1 MLLCAWLNSS
11 YEQMSGRSIGFHWLF
26 PDTFCDFCLLLGHNA
41 SIEKVGGS
49 FEFGFRLVSA
59 VRARL
64 PGQLV
69 RGTSC
74 RSVEVSEL
82 SAKKSEVHEALVP
95 SFQACHGL
103 SAGISSV
110 GGKKPLNQ
118 LLIRVL
124 KDLFVCPLWNSQST
138 RSALSHSVTCNCH
151 ILHKD
156 LFGRTAMMWWGRRGR
171 DECAILW
178 TLRNDR
184 NVLWWRAKT
193 YTAHRKPLGLLRGH
207 NLHRWYSPGLQSLV
221 FTFNSP
227 RFHPFFNLE
236 LIQIISS
243 YFMIF
248 HLVISFMLSYDIP
261 GWRKCLSTSRA
272 PNVVVKNVLAA
283 PPGQG
288 CQVGRFWEGLYM
300 FKAEDLEVEDLI
312 GFERIWC
319 LQKCFQ
325 KSFHRFFHVLWGRLP
340 EFTCWSRPNDL
351 IDSSDV
357 HHCIHRIHLNVL
369 CCVIPGRWI
378 RGALFRCGGL
388 HETSNI

>member
-1 MLLCAWLNSS
+1 
-11 YEQMSGRSIGFHWLF
+11 
-26 PDTFCDFCLLLGHNA
+26 
-41 SIEKVGGS
+41 
-49 FEFGFRLVSA
+49 
-59 VRARL
+59 
-64 PGQLV
+64 
-69 RGTSC
+69 
-74 RSVEVSEL
+74 
-82 SAKKSEVHEALVP
+82 
-95 SFQACHGL
+95 
-103 SAGISSV
+103 
-110 GGKKPLNQ
+110 
-118 LLIRVL
+118 
-124 KDLFVCPLWNSQST
+124 
-138 RSALSHSVTCNCH
+138 
-151 ILHKD
+151 
-156 LFGRTAMMWWGRRGR
+156 MMWWGRRGR
-171 DECAILW
+171 DECVILW

-312 GFERIWC
+312 GFDVF
-319 LQKCFQ
+319 KNVF
-325 KSFHRFFHVLWGRLP
+325 KNPFTDF
-340 EFTCWSRPNDL
+340 FTCFEVASQ
-351 IDSSDV
+351 SSHVD
-357 HHCIHRIHLNVL
+357 
-369 CCVIPGRWI
+369 PGR
-378 RGALFRCGGL
+378 
-388 HETSNI
+388 TT